1 MKRLTYILTLLAIV
15 TGLVSCQVKEEKIKK
30 GDKEFVVLDGDTL
43 EIVYEKHTVISCERT
58 TPNNIHEEMN
68 PSFNIKLE
76 DGTSFRSRKTYEI
89 GDSIIYTIYTK

>member
-43 EIVYEKHTVISCERT
+43 GIVYEKHTVISCERT

-68 PSFNIKLE
+68 LSFNIKLE

-89 GDSIIYTIYTK
+89 GDSIIYTFYTK

>member
-43 EIVYEKHTVISCERT
+43 GIVYEKHTVISCERT

>member
-1 MKRLTYILTLLAIV
+1 MKFVNGVLAIV
-15 TGLVSCQVKEEKIKK
+15 FLFTFASCGIKEEKKVEK
-30 GDKEFVVLDGDTL
+30 DGKEFVVIEGDTL
-43 EIVYEKHTVISCERT
+43 GVVYEKHTVVSCERT

-76 DGTSFRSRKTYEI
+76 DGTSFRSRITYEI

>member
-68 PSFNIKLE
+68 LSFNIKLE

>member
-1 MKRLTYILTLLAIV
+1 MKKLIYILTLLVIV
-15 TGLVSCQVKEEKIKK
+15 TGLVSCQVKEERIKK
-30 GDKEFVVLDGDTL
+30 EDKEFVVLDGDTL
-43 EIVYEKHTVISCERT
+43 GIVYEKHTVISCERT

>member
-43 EIVYEKHTVISCERT
+43 GIVYEKHTVISCERT

-68 PSFNIKLE
+68 PSYNIKLE

>member
-15 TGLVSCQVKEEKIKK
+15 TGLVSCQVKEEKIKE

-43 EIVYEKHTVISCERT
+43 GIVYEKHTVISCERT

>member
-1 MKRLTYILTLLAIV
+1 
-15 TGLVSCQVKEEKIKK
+15 
-30 GDKEFVVLDGDTL
+30 
-43 EIVYEKHTVISCERT
+43 VISCERT

-89 GDSIIYTIYTK
+89 DDSIIYTIYTK